1 LEGVAVEMER
11 VFAGIVIV
19 QHDFDDFVF
28 GENELARVGAVDGG
42 VCGVGACGEGRVER
56 GHFGADV
63 GYVVEEGTEG

>member
-1 LEGVAVEMER
+1 
-11 VFAGIVIV
+11 
-19 QHDFDDFVF
+19 
-28 GENELARVGAVDGG
+28 LARVGAVDGG